1 MTGTATT
8 CWQLMVF
15 ATCAAT
21 SGYFGCKNVELL
33 PFVAKGGGGGGC
45 DNPGLFITEMW
56 NGPPIPPRACNS
68 LDFMKVYLKLGTS
81 MISNHF
87 WIGVGP
93 TMSNGGG
100 GVVRGEDDAADCCRK
115 ALYRASRTARIPRQ
129 WSG

>member
-45 DNPGLFITEMW
+45 DNPGLFIDGDVEW
-56 NGPPIPPRACNS
+56 
-68 LDFMKVYLKLGTS
+68 
-81 MISNHF
+81 
-87 WIGVGP
+87 
-93 TMSNGGG
+93 
-100 GVVRGEDDAADCCRK
+100 AADTTTR
-115 ALYRASRTARIPRQ
+115 LQLARFHEGIFETRNIDDFKPFLDWR
-129 WSG
+129 GADDE

>member
-8 CWQLMVF
+8 CWRLMVF

-45 DNPGLFITEMW
+45 DNPGLFITEML

-68 LDFMKVYLKLGTS
+68 LRFHEGIFETRNINDFKPFLD
-81 MISNHF
+81 
-87 WIGVGP
+87 W
-93 TMSNGGG
+93 
-100 GVVRGEDDAADCCRK
+100 RGADDE
-115 ALYRASRTARIPRQ
+115 
-129 WSG
+129 